1 MTTSMWVFVGYFIV
15 VFAIGWYSLR
25 STRDETDYWIA
36 GGELGWFTGGATMAA
51 THTSAGTFVGTI
63 GLMYTAGWSFAWVLL
78 SIPLSYWFMVAV
90 LAPRFTRQKEL
101 TIPAFIET
109 RYYGKGIR
117 GLAAAIILVAV
128 VVYIQA
134 QIVAGGLIANT
145 VFGVPTTWGMV
156 GFTAI
161 LLAYTV
167 IGGMVAVV
175 YTDAFQLIVMGLGA
189 FFAVPLALRQVDGLG
204 GLFELV
210 ESAHPLVFTWETVP
224 ATLLL
229 TMALSFFL
237 GGIATPEKLIRLY
250 AMKDMPTIRRGVL
263 FAITMILSLNLLVF
277 MLALTAIVLFPNLPT
292 GDLAMPM
299 VAAAVLPAT
308 LGAIMLAAIT
318 AAMMSTV
325 DSLLIV
331 AGSAL
336 SVDLY
341 QNLVNPNVS
350 PGRRLW
356 VDRMG
361 ILVVGSVPVLLLLS
375 GVGEGELVQ
384 FIVLL
389 FTALMAAAF
398 VMPVVGGVLWRR
410 ATKQGA
416 AAAMVGGVTA
426 TFAWELWGSPSVE
439 PVLSGF
445 VVSAAL
451 FVLVSLATPPPPAPA
466 LAPYFGAGEALRASE
481 DASHL
486 RDASTPSG

>member
-1 MTTSMWVFVGYFIV
+1 VTTQMWVFVGYFLV

-25 STRDETDYWIA
+25 ATRSEADYWIA

-63 GLMYTAGWSFAWVLL
+63 GVMYTAGWSFGWVLL

-90 LAPRFTRQKEL
+90 LAPRFTRQREL

-117 GLAAAIILVAV
+117 GLAGAIILVAT

-145 VFGVPTTWGMV
+145 VFGVPTTVGMV
-156 GFTAI
+156 GFTTI
-161 LLAYTV
+161 LLVYTV
-167 IGGMVAVV
+167 VGGMVAVV
-175 YTDAFQLIVMGLGA
+175 YTDAFQLVVMGLGA
-189 FFAVPLALRQVDGLG
+189 VLAVPLALRQVDGLG
-204 GLFELV
+204 GLLALV
-210 ESAHPLVFTWETVP
+210 ESAHPLVFTFETMP
-224 ATLLL
+224 AALLL

-250 AMKDMPTIRRGVL
+250 AMKDMRTIRRGVL
-263 FAITMILSLNLLVF
+263 FAIVMILAINLLVF
-277 MLALTAIVLFPNLPT
+277 VLALAAIVLFPTLPT

-299 VAAAVLPAT
+299 VATSVLPAV
-308 LGAIMLAAIT
+308 LGSVMLAAIT

-336 SVDLY
+336 SVDIY
-341 QNLVNPNVS
+341 QNLIDPRAS

-356 VDRMG
+356 VDRLG
-361 ILVVGSVPVLLLLS
+361 ILAVGSLPVLLLLS

-389 FTALMAAAF
+389 FTALMASAF
-398 VMPVVGGVLWRR
+398 VLPVVGGVLWRR
-410 ATKQGA
+410 ATREGA
-416 AAAMVGGVTA
+416 AAAMVGGVAA
-426 TFAWELWGSPSVE
+426 TFVWEAYGLASVE
-439 PVLSGF
+439 PVLCGF
-445 VVSAAL
+445 LVSATL
-451 FVLVSLATPPPPAPA
+451 YVLVSLLTPPPPEQA
-466 LAPYFGAGEALRASE
+466 LAPYF
-481 DASHL
+481 D
-486 RDASTPSG
+486 

>member
-1 MTTSMWVFVGYFIV
+1 VDVVGGASLSAQTIVFVGYFLV

-25 STRDETDYWIA
+25 ATRDEKDYWIA

-63 GLMYTAGWSFAWVLL
+63 GLMYTAGWSFGWVLL
-78 SIPLSYWFMVAV
+78 AIPLSYWFMVAV
-90 LAPRFTRQKEL
+90 LAPRFTRQREL

-117 GLAAAIILVAV
+117 GLAAGIILVAT

-134 QIVAGGLIANT
+134 QIVAAGLIANT
-145 VFGVPTTWGMV
+145 VFGISTTTGML

-161 LLAYTV
+161 LLVYTV
-167 IGGMVAVV
+167 VGGMIAVV
-175 YTDAFQLIVMGLGA
+175 YTDAFQLVVMALGA
-189 FFAVPLALRQVDGLG
+189 FLAVPLALRQVGGLG
-204 GLFELV
+204 GLLPLV
-210 ESAHPLVFTWETVP
+210 ESAHPLVFTWETMP

-229 TMALSFFL
+229 TMGLSFFL

-250 AMKDMPTIRRGVL
+250 AMKDMRTIRRGVL
-263 FAITMILSLNLLVF
+263 FTIVMVLALNLLVF
-277 MLALTAIVLFPNLPT
+277 VLSLTAIVLFPNLPT

-299 VAAAVLPAT
+299 IARAVLPTA

-336 SVDLY
+336 SVDIY
-341 QNLVNPNVS
+341 QNLIS
-350 PGRRLW
+350 PDASPRRRL
-356 VDRMG
+356 VIDRLG
-361 ILVVGSVPVLLLLS
+361 ILVVGSIPVALLLA

-410 ATKQGA
+410 GTKEGA
-416 AAAMVGGVTA
+416 AAAMVGGVAA
-426 TFAWELWGSPSVE
+426 TFAWEALGPASVE
-439 PVLSGF
+439 PVLAGF
-445 VVSAAL
+445 LASATL
-451 FVLVSLATPPPPAPA
+451 YVLVSLSTPRPPSAA
-466 LAPYFGAGEALRASE
+466 LEPYFEA
-481 DASHL
+481 
-486 RDASTPSG
+486 